1 MNINRSLVKSQAKQ
15 IIKGRVLK
23 LFLIAFVVSI
33 LTQSAFFISYY
44 NYAKQQNSSNNS
56 SSYSDFFN
64 YGNENNQ
71 NSNSDSNS
79 SSSSNS
85 NQLDRSHF
93 DNFTGS
99 LTLNTSPLNS
109 LGTNISTVSI
119 RTLGLANL
127 IFMPLTVTLMGMFIL
142 IVRGKQ
148 LTLKD
153 EFNFVFGKAFDRNY
167 LNKFLMMILKSIIIL
182 LMCCLFLIPGI
193 IFNYKYYFAEAVMLD
208 NPDLSPID
216 AIKLSRK
223 ITKGHRGELFALDLS
238 FLGWFLLT
246 GITFGILSIYVV
258 PYYQTTKALY
268 YENFRIRSFQE
279 GKVTAVDYMSDTE
292 KYQYYQSQP
301 QNNQTYYQPPHSSY
315 GSGMDNDYYNNQ
327 F

>member
-15 IIKGRVLK
+15 IIKGNVFK
-23 LFLIAFVVSI
+23 LFLIAFVVAT
-33 LTQSAFFISYY
+33 LTHSAYMVSYF
-44 NYAKQQNSSNNS
+44 NYAKNQSETNSS

-64 YGNENNQ
+64 YGNNNDNQ
-71 NSNSDSNS
+71 NSNSN
-79 SSSSNS
+79 SNS
-85 NQLDRSHF
+85 NGNQVDKGHF
-93 DNFTGS
+93 DDFTGMI
-99 LTLNTSPLNS
+99 TLNSSLLNS
-109 LGTNISTVSI
+109 LGTKSSLFSI
-119 RTLGLANL
+119 RALEIINL
-127 IFMPLTVTLMGMFIL
+127 IFMPLCVTLMGMYVS
-142 IVRGKQ
+142 IVRGKKF
-148 LTLKD
+148 TLKD
-153 EFNFVFGKAFDRNY
+153 EFNYVFGKAFDKNY

-193 IFNYKYYFAEAVMLD
+193 IFNYKYYFAEAIMSD
-208 NPDLSPID
+208 NPDISPTD

-238 FLGWFLLT
+238 FLGWFLLAT
-246 GITFGILSIYVV
+246 VTFGVLLIYVM

-279 GKVTAVDYMSDTE
+279 GRVTAVDYMSDAE